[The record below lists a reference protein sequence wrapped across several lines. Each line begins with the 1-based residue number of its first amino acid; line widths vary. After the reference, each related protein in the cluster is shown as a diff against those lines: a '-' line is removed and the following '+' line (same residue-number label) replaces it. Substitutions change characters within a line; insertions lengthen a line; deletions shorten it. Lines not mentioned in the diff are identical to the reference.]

1 MKVRYDPKAD
11 ALYIDLSD
19 AKIADTDEVAPGVMF
34 DYDEQGTVIGI
45 EVLDA
50 SERVGDL
57 SSVSYEVLAQS

>member
-1 MKVRYDPKAD
+1 MKVRYDPQAD

-34 DYDEQGTVIGI
+34 DYDAEGAVIGI

-57 SSVSYEVLAQS
+57 SGVSYEVLTQT